1 MRGAG
6 APPARRRRS
15 TVATNERLQAAVK
28 EKSTACLLRVRLSV
42 ENMFYSADVGSEEY
56 HLLAIVLFA
65 VEGEL
70 LDRGIALPE
79 VA

>member
-15 TVATNERLQAAVK
+15 TVATSDRLQAAVK

-42 ENMFYSADVGSEEY
+42 EAMFHAAEIGSEEY
-56 HLLAIVLFA
+56 HQLGIVLFA